1 MLRYASGL
9 ADLTSIR
16 RRRRPWRRTT
26 APTFAVHCE
35 YPPPPSSCNRKPLS
49 QDEQSAGSFGPS
61 VSEEADDRF
70 GRRRRRPWR
79 RTTAPTFAV
88 HCEYPPPPSSCNR
101 KPLSQDEQS
110 AGSFGP
116 SVSEEAD
123 DRFGRRRRR
132 PWRRTIIPTPP
143 KATDSAPFSFLFF
156 SIASYEFNNQDS
168 LFS

>member
-1 MLRYASGL
+1 MTVDPRAGLPKLMLRYASGL

-35 YPPPPSSCNRKPLS
+35 YPPPPSSFNRKPLS
-49 QDEQSAGSFGPS
+49 QDEP
-61 VSEEADDRF
+61 
-70 GRRRRRPWR
+70 
-79 RTTAPTFAV
+79 
-88 HCEYPPPPSSCNR
+88 
-101 KPLSQDEQS
+101 S